1 MESDASGA
9 GRVWPGQHIVVRVV
23 LYHLV
28 VGAALAALW
37 RFIPDFLSAETRGSL
52 DLLLGGQP
60 GTPSTGVTPV
70 GAPPGNPA
78 GNVSMLTMTVAMAG
92 AALMAFP
99 VAWLYTL
106 ARQKRGYRQTMVHAL
121 VLLPPVVAGVVVL
134 VKFSLPLA
142 FALAGIVAAVRFR
155 NTLEDSKDAVY
166 VFVATALGLAAG
178 VDLGAALVLSVGFNV
193 LSLALWYSDFGRR
206 PARLEG
212 IDAQRRLERVLEI
225 ANRTGEF
232 VARMDQEVLAA
243 MAPEQLEAL
252 AERASRRRRRAMG
265 LTDPSGRTTRPG
277 SVLRVR
283 TVDVAGSRAVVEP
296 LLESNLRRWRYHGV
310 RRDADGT
317 EVLQYAVRF
326 RPDVGSQTL
335 LDTLRTQAG
344 TRILSA
350 ELR

>member
-1 MESDASGA
+1 MESGGNGSG
-9 GRVWPGQHIVVRVV
+9 RTSPGQHIVLRVV
-23 LYHLV
+23 LYHV
-28 VGAALAALW
+28 IVGAALAAVW
-37 RFIPDFLSAETRGSL
+37 RFFPDVFSSSGGSA
-52 DLLLGGQP
+52 
-60 GTPSTGVTPV
+60 
-70 GAPPGNPA
+70 GAPPAFGEPPGDPA
-78 GNVSMLTMTVAMAG
+78 ASVSMLTMAVAMG
-92 AALMAFP
+92 GGALMAFP

-121 VLLPPVVAGVVVL
+121 IMLPPVVAGVVVL

-166 VFVATALGLAAG
+166 IFLATALGLAAG

-193 LSLALWYSDFGRR
+193 LSIALWFSDFGRR

-212 IDAQRRLERVLEI
+212 IDAERRLDRVLAI

-252 AERASRRRRRAMG
+252 AERASRRRRRTMG
-265 LTDPSGRTTRPG
+265 MTDPTGRTRVGT
-277 SVLRVR
+277 VLRVR
-283 TVDVAGSRAVVEP
+283 TTDVAGTRAVVEP
-296 LLESNLRRWRYHGV
+296 LLESCTRRWRYHGV
-310 RRDADGT
+310 SRDGDGT
-317 EVLQYAVRF
+317 EVLQYVVRH
-326 RPDVGSQTL
+326 RPDITSASL
-335 LDTLRTQAG
+335 LDTLRSQAG